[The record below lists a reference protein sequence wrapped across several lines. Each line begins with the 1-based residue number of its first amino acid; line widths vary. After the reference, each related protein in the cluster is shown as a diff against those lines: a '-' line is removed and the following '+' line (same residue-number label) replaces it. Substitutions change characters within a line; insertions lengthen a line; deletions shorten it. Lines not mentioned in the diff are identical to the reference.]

1 MSSYTQNLQ
10 TDLFD
15 CIERDILNFKRD
27 GDVFLCGDLNAR
39 VGAECDYIIND
50 DSKYVPIF
58 DTYQVDKQILLR
70 QSRDTKVDSR
80 GKNLLDMCIS
90 QQLRLLNG
98 RIIGDLFG
106 KYTCYK
112 PVGASV
118 VDYAIVSES
127 ALNQVLYFRVNDFI
141 PTLSD
146 CHSKIEWKMSAY
158 YTIVHEDMNNNVVPV
173 SCNYIWSED
182 APEKFQTAL
191 SSADIQDMIQDFE
204 KSDIQNS
211 PHSVNNAADKLS
223 KIFITAADK
232 SLRKARHKSNQKKQ
246 QENNWFDNDLKK
258 MKLSLLNYGKVYSKF
273 PTDPFVRNHFYKLYR
288 EYTKTRKAKK
298 KEFQKLCTPGI
309 RRIT

>member
-15 CIERDILNFKRD
+15 CIERDMLNIKRD

-39 VGAECDYIIND
+39 EGSRCDYIIND

-70 QSRDTKVDSR
+70 QSRDTKVDFR
-80 GKNLLDMCIS
+80 GTNLLDMCIS

-112 PVGASV
+112 PVDASV

-127 ALNQVLYFRVNDFI
+127 ALNHVLYFRVNDFI

-146 CHSKIEWKMSAY
+146 CHSKIEWKMAAH
-158 YTIVHEDMNNNVVPV
+158 YTIVHENINNNVVTD
-173 SCNYIWSED
+173 SCNYI
-182 APEKFQTAL
+182 
-191 SSADIQDMIQDFE
+191 
-204 KSDIQNS
+204 
-211 PHSVNNAADKLS
+211 
-223 KIFITAADK
+223 
-232 SLRKARHKSNQKKQ
+232 
-246 QENNWFDNDLKK
+246 
-258 MKLSLLNYGKVYSKF
+258 
-273 PTDPFVRNHFYKLYR
+273 
-288 EYTKTRKAKK
+288 
-298 KEFQKLCTPGI
+298 
-309 RRIT
+309 